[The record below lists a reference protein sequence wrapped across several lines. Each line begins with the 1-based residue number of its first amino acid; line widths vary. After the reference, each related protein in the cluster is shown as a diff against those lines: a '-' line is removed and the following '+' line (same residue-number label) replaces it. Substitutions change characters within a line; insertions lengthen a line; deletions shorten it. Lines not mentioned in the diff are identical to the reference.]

1 MTTRDPRRKRF
12 GNLDE
17 VKSFLNF
24 VRKST
29 EGARPGMTVLMI
41 NLVELELTI
50 DLRIGRIDVFE
61 EVQKIAKRRELTVF
75 RLLDR
80 AMVVVPPQDQG
91 HRMAV
96 IHDIRMAVVQT
107 VSARA
112 SELGLDPSNFTQV
125 LHTFRDAQLLRER
138 TSQITGSP
146 KLLAQPITKATSL
159 TEDHLAEFQ
168 RRIKSVGPDR
178 FIDGFG
184 RYQAIA
190 RIGTD
195 GQPKTSGWELFV
207 AVGEINRILF
217 PNADLVAD
225 PLFDEVMSMMDQ
237 TVMAAI
243 LARDVPDGHIS
254 MNLNISTIAKEEFL
268 TFAKYIAEDAIR
280 REEGAELWAE
290 LRADDLLE
298 HAETFHE
305 VEAALRKHRL
315 YFMADHITRDNIK
328 AVIDSNLPGNGYKV
342 LVDSQDSAFFE
353 IAEDVDRLARQGAIV
368 MARIDTPEG
377 LDFARFHGARRV
389 QGYLIDNRLKT
400 GEEFAQE
407 PGNS

>member
-29 EGARPGMTVLMI
+29 EGARPGTTVVMV
-41 NLVELELTI
+41 NLLELELTI

-61 EVQKIAKRRELTVF
+61 EVQRIAKRRELTVF

-80 AMVVVPPQDQG
+80 AMVVVPPQDQS

-112 SELGLDPSNFTQV
+112 SELGLDPSKFTEV
-125 LHTFRDAQLLRER
+125 LHTYRDAQLLRER
-138 TSQITGSP
+138 TSEITGSP
-146 KLLAQPITKATSL
+146 KLLAQPITKATNL
-159 TEDHLAEFQ
+159 TEEHIEEFKQ
-168 RRIKSVGPDR
+168 RIRSIGPDR

-207 AVGEINRILF
+207 SVRDINRILL
-217 PNADLVAD
+217 PNVDLIAD
-225 PLFDEVMSMMDQ
+225 PLFDQVMSIMDQ
-237 TVMAAI
+237 TVMAA
-243 LARDVPDGHIS
+243 LLSRDVPDGHIS
-254 MNLNISTIAKEEFL
+254 MNLNISTIATEEFL
-268 TFAKYIAEDAIR
+268 TFAKYLSDDAVR

-298 HAETFHE
+298 HFDTFRG
-305 VEAALRKHRL
+305 VELALRKHNM
-315 YFMADHITRDNIK
+315 YFMADHITRENIK
-328 AVIDSNLPGNGYKV
+328 SVIDSNLPVNGYKV
-342 LVDSQDSAFFE
+342 LFDNQDSEFFD

-389 QGYLIDNRLKT
+389 QGYLIDNRLKA
-400 GEEFAQE
+400 GEEYAHE
-407 PGNS
+407 PEP

>member
-29 EGARPGMTVLMI
+29 EGARPGMTVIMV

-80 AMVVVPPQDQG
+80 AMVVVPPQDQS

-96 IHDIRMAVVQT
+96 IHDVRMAVVQT

-112 SELGLDPSNFTQV
+112 SELGLDPSKFTEV
-125 LHTFRDAQLLRER
+125 LHTYRDAQLLRER
-138 TSQITGSP
+138 AGEITGSP
-146 KLLAQPITKATSL
+146 KLLAQPITKAATL
-159 TEDHLAEFQ
+159 AEEHLEEFQ

-207 AVGEINRILF
+207 AVREINRILF
-217 PNADLVAD
+217 PNADVVAD
-225 PLFDEVMSMMDQ
+225 EMFDQLMTMMDQ
-237 TVMAAI
+237 TVMAAL

-254 MNLNISTIAKEEFL
+254 MNLNISTIASDEFL
-268 TFAKYIAEDAIR
+268 TFAKYLSDDAVR
-280 REEGAELWAE
+280 RQEGAELWAE

-298 HAETFHE
+298 HFETFRD
-305 VEAALRKHRL
+305 VEAALRKHNM
-315 YFMADHITRDNIK
+315 YFMADHITRHNIK
-328 AVIDSNLPGNGYKV
+328 SVIDSNLPVNGYKV
-342 LVDSQDSAFFE
+342 LFDNQDSDYFQ
-353 IAEDVDRLARQGAIV
+353 IAEDVDRLAQQGAIV
-368 MARIDTPEG
+368 MARIDSPEG

-389 QGYLIDNRLKT
+389 QGYLIDNRLKS
-400 GEEFAQE
+400 GEEYAHE
-407 PGNS
+407 PDP